1 MMKLSRIFE
10 PLDVTRIV
18 VVFFLV
24 PGMLVISASQAGADS
39 TVDNRLYAELLGKHT
54 RGGLVDYAGFKT
66 EHPKLK
72 AYLAYL
78 AEINPDDLSR
88 DDAFAYY
95 INLYN
100 AATIDLVLENYPGID
115 SIKDIGGFFNNPWK
129 IEFIT
134 LKGKK
139 VHLDHVEHEILRPT
153 YKDPRLHFAVNCAS
167 LGCPPLHAKPFE
179 GVTLDASLDK
189 LTRQNMADPAHTRL
203 EGDDLYVSKVFD
215 WFGEDWG
222 GKEDKVAFVR
232 KYSSPEQAAEI
243 DQLGGSLDL
252 KYSAWDW
259 TLNDP
264 DFKNISKK

>member
-1 MMKLSRIFE
+1 MKSSQMLH
-10 PLDVTRIV
+10 LADVMR
-18 VVFFLV
+18 FFMSFLFLACILTIMA
-24 PGMLVISASQAGADS
+24 PQAGAES
-39 TVDNRLYAELLGKHT
+39 KIDNHQYAELLNKHA
-54 RGGLVDYAGFKT
+54 RDGLVDYASFKT

-78 AEINPDDLSR
+78 ARINPDDLSR

-115 SIKDIGGFFNNPWK
+115 SIKDIGGFFGNPWK
-129 IEFIT
+129 IEFIV

-139 VHLDHVEHEILRPT
+139 VHLDHVEHEILRPR

-179 GVTLDASLDK
+179 GRTLDATLDE

-222 GKEDKVAFVR
+222 GTQDKVAFVQ
-232 KYSSPEQAAEI
+232 KYSSGEQAAKIE
-243 DQLGGSLDL
+243 QLGGRLDL
-252 KYSAWDW
+252 KYSGWDW

-264 DFKNISKK
+264 QFVTTSQ

>member
-1 MMKLSRIFE
+1 MMHIF
-10 PLDVTRIV
+10 II
-18 VVFFLV
+18 FFLL
-24 PGMLVISASQAGADS
+24 PAMLGTIAPRAWAGPK
-39 TVDNRLYAELLGKHT
+39 VDNRLYAELLTKHT
-54 RGGLVDYAGFKT
+54 RDGLVDYASFKT
-66 EHPKLK
+66 DHPKLK
-72 AYLAYL
+72 EYLNYLAG
-78 AEINPDDLSR
+78 INPDDLSR

-100 AATIDLVLENYPGID
+100 AATIDLILENYPGID
-115 SIKDIGGFFNNPWK
+115 SIKDIGGFFGKPWK

-134 LKGKK
+134 LKGEK

-179 GVTLDASLDK
+179 GETLDATLEE
-189 LTRQNMADPAHTRL
+189 LTRQNIADPAHTRL

-232 KYSSPEQAAEI
+232 RYSSPDQAAEI
-243 DQLGGSLDL
+243 EQLGNSLDL
-252 KYSAWDW
+252 KYSDWDW

-264 DFKNISKK
+264 KFKNISQK

>member
-1 MMKLSRIFE
+1 MKKSSRFQ
-10 PLDVTRIV
+10 PLDTLRLFIAF
-18 VVFFLV
+18 FFL
-24 PGMLVISASQAGADS
+24 SAILAIIAPQAWAAPK
-39 TVDNRLYAELLGKHT
+39 VDNRLYAELLAKHV
-54 RGGLVDYAGFKT
+54 RGGLVDYASFKT
-66 EHPKLK
+66 ERAKLK
-72 AYLAYL
+72 EYLEYLAG
-78 AEINPDDLSR
+78 INPDDLSR

-115 SIKDIGGFFNNPWK
+115 SIKDIGGIFGNPWK

-139 VHLDHVEHEILRPT
+139 VHLDHVEHEILRPL
-153 YKDPRLHFAVNCAS
+153 YQDPRLHFAVNCAS
-167 LGCPPLHAKPFE
+167 LGCPPLHDKPFE
-179 GVTLDASLDK
+179 GETLGATLDE

-222 GKEDKVAFVR
+222 KTEDKVAFVQ
-232 KYSSPEQAAEI
+232 KYSSREQAAKI
-243 DQLGGSLDL
+243 DRLGGRLNL
-252 KYSAWDW
+252 KYSEWDW

-264 DFKNISKK
+264 EFKNIS

>member
-1 MMKLSRIFE
+1 MKISRIIQ
-10 PLDVTRIV
+10 PLDVMRISM
-18 VVFFLV
+18 VFYFLV
-24 PGMLVISASQAGADS
+24 GMLVIIAPQARADS
-39 TVDNRLYAELLGKHT
+39 KVDNRLYAELLDKHV
-54 RGGLVDYAGFKT
+54 RNGLVDYAGFKT

-115 SIKDIGGFFNNPWK
+115 SIKDIGGLFGNPWK
-129 IEFIT
+129 IEFIS

-139 VHLDHVEHEILRPT
+139 VHLDHVEHDILRPR

-167 LGCPPLHAKPFE
+167 LGCPPLHPQPFE
-179 GVTLDASLDK
+179 GQTLDAILDK

-203 EGDDLYVSKVFD
+203 EGDDLYVNKVFD

-222 GKEDKVAFVR
+222 DTEDKIAFVR
-232 KYSSPEQAAEI
+232 KYSSREQAAEI
-243 DQLGGSLDL
+243 ETLGGRLDL
-252 KYSAWDW
+252 KYSRWDW
-259 TLNDP
+259 TLNDSE
-264 DFKNISKK
+264 FTNNSQ

>member
-1 MMKLSRIFE
+1 VKISGIFQLLDVMRIFM
-10 PLDVTRIV
+10 LF
-18 VVFFLV
+18 VFL
-24 PGMLVISASQAGADS
+24 PGMLAILTPQAGAES
-39 TVDNRLYAELLGKHT
+39 RVDNRLYAELLGKHT
-54 RGGLVDYAGFKT
+54 HDGLVDYASFKT

-78 AEINPDDLSR
+78 AGINPDDLSR

-115 SIKDIGGFFNNPWK
+115 SIKDIGGIFGNPWK

-139 VHLDHVEHEILRPT
+139 VHLDHVEHVILRPL

-179 GVTLDASLDK
+179 GQTLDATLDK

-203 EGDDLYVSKVFD
+203 EGNNLYVSKVFD

-222 GKEDKVAFVR
+222 KTEDKVAFVQN
-232 KYSSPEQAAEI
+232 YSSREQAAEI
-243 DQLGGSLDL
+243 DKLGARLNL
-252 KYSAWDW
+252 KYSEWDW
-259 TLNDP
+259 TLNALE
-264 DFKNISKK
+264 FKNTS

>member
-1 MMKLSRIFE
+1 MMRIFR
-10 PLDVTRIV
+10 TF
-18 VVFFLV
+18 FFLTAVMTVIFAEARSV
-24 PGMLVISASQAGADS
+24 PKL
-39 TVDNRLYAELLGKHT
+39 DNRLYAELLSKHT
-54 RGGLVDYAGFKT
+54 RDGLVDYASFKA

-72 AYLAYL
+72 QYLAYL
-78 AEINPDDLSR
+78 AGINPDELNR

-115 SIKDIGGFFNNPWK
+115 SIKDIGGFFGKPWK

-167 LGCPPLHAKPFE
+167 LGCPPLYAKPFE
-179 GVTLDASLDK
+179 GETIDATLDELA
-189 LTRQNMADPAHTRL
+189 RQNMADPAHTRL
-203 EGDDLYVSKVFD
+203 DGDDLYVSKVFD

-222 GKEDKVAFVR
+222 GKEDKIAFVR
-232 KYSSPEQAAEI
+232 KHSAPDQAAKI
-243 DQLGGSLDL
+243 DRLDSNLDL
-252 KYSAWDW
+252 KYSDWDW

-264 DFKNISKK
+264 RYKNMSKK

>member
-1 MMKLSRIFE
+1 MKIAPLFE
-10 PLDVTRIV
+10 PLDLKRIYMA
-18 VVFFLV
+18 FLFLAA
-24 PGMLVISASQAGADS
+24 MLAIIAPQAWGGPK
-39 TVDNRLYAELLGKHT
+39 VDNRLYAELLAKHI
-54 RGGLVDYAGFKT
+54 RDGFVDYASFKT

-72 AYLAYL
+72 EYLQYLAG
-78 AEINPDDLSR
+78 INPDELSS

-115 SIKDIGGFFNNPWK
+115 SIKDIGGIFGNPWK

-134 LKGKK
+134 LNGKK

-153 YKDPRLHFAVNCAS
+153 YKDPRIHFAVNCAS
-167 LGCPPLHAKPFE
+167 LGCPPLHTKPFE
-179 GVTLDASLDK
+179 GETLDADLDE
-189 LTRQNMADPAHTRL
+189 LTRKNMNDPAHTRL

-222 GKEDKVAFVR
+222 EKEDKVAFVR
-232 KYSSPEQAAEI
+232 RYSALDQAAEI

-252 KYSAWDW
+252 KYSEWDW

-264 DFKNISKK
+264 SFKNSSEK

>member
-1 MMKLSRIFE
+1 MIQLSEIMRILKAF
-10 PLDVTRIV
+10 
-18 VVFFLV
+18 FFLTAIFA
-24 PGMLVISASQAGADS
+24 MIAAQARAAPK
-39 TVDNRLYAELLGKHT
+39 VDNRLYAELLTQHT
-54 RGGLVDYAGFKT
+54 RDGLVDYASFKK
-66 EHPKLK
+66 EHSKLK
-72 AYLAYL
+72 EYLVYLAG
-78 AEINPDDLSR
+78 INPDDLSR

-100 AATIDLVLENYPGID
+100 AATIDLILENYPGIT

-134 LKGKK
+134 LKGEK

-167 LGCPPLHAKPFE
+167 LGCPPLHDKPFE
-179 GVTLDASLDK
+179 GNTLEATLDE
-189 LTRQNMADPAHTRL
+189 LTRRNMSDPAHTRL
-203 EGDDLYVSKVFD
+203 DGETLYVSKVFD

-222 GKEDKVAFVR
+222 KKEDKIAFVR
-232 KYSSPEQAAEI
+232 KYSTREQAAEI

-252 KYSAWDW
+252 KYSEWDW

-264 DFKNISKK
+264 GLK

>member
-1 MMKLSRIFE
+1 MR
-10 PLDVTRIV
+10 
-18 VVFFLV
+18 VFMVYFIL
-24 PGMLVISASQAGADS
+24 PGMLAVSAPPAGADAK
-39 TVDNRLYAELLGKHT
+39 VDNRLYAELLVKHT
-54 RGGLVDYAGFKT
+54 RDGLVDYASFKT

-78 AEINPDDLSR
+78 AGINPDDLSR
-88 DDAFAYY
+88 DHAFAYY

-115 SIKDIGGFFNNPWK
+115 SIKDIGGFFGNPWK

-134 LKGKK
+134 LRGKK
-139 VHLDHVEHEILRPT
+139 VHLDHVEHEILRPF

-179 GVTLDASLDK
+179 GRTLDATLDE
-189 LTRQNMADPAHTRL
+189 LTRRNMADPAHTRL

-222 GKEDKVAFVR
+222 GTQDKVAFVQ
-232 KYSSPEQAAEI
+232 KYSSGEQAAKIE
-243 DQLGGSLDL
+243 QLGGRLDL
-252 KYSAWDW
+252 KYSGWDW

-264 DFKNISKK
+264 QFVTTSQ